1 MGLRELAEKD
11 LGAILEDSVTGFG
24 WPITITDPDGNTGTL
39 TGFSDD
45 IAQVIDPD
53 TGQAVSGRLA
63 SATLRIS
70 TLYERLP
77 GSGLPRGIADTGSKP
92 WLIQFDDINGLSY
105 RFKVSQSNPDRA
117 LGIVALLLELYEG
130 PL

>member
-24 WPITITDPDGNTGTL
+24 WPITVTDPDGNTGTL

-63 SATLRIS
+63 SVALRAS
-70 TLYERLP
+70 SLVLEGL
-77 GSGLPRGIADTGSKP
+77 GLPRGIADTGSKP
-92 WLIQFDDINGLSY
+92 WVIQFDDINGNAY
-105 RFKVSQSNPDRA
+105 TFKVSQSNPDRA
-117 LGIVALLLELYEG
+117 LGLVVCLLELYE
-130 PL
+130 